1 MNGDDKIHV
10 VMVADG
16 PYMKGLEVAKASM
29 VASCSNPSRIAFH
42 LFGADGELSERII
55 REFGSYKGSPMA
67 FMRLYLGEL
76 LPDVDWVV
84 YSDVDTIW
92 HRDVAELWD
101 ARDEANMIQWVQD
114 IPSTR
119 AEAAVWQRRVNPDF
133 DKARYGCSGVML
145 MNLRRMRAEGFLKKA
160 IAFAG
165 EHGLFKYVDQDI
177 LNALCNKS
185 CGMLPGCWDV
195 VIPGPETTPQ
205 CVMHLVGVG
214 RCFNAPYRGKIV
226 QYKYWEH
233 VAKGVPFRKPL
244 SLPFYLRDWMIR
256 MLLPFAGIVFRDR
269 VRRHFAWKT
278 FLRSIIDGKQ
288 V

>member
-10 VMVADG
+10 VMAADG
-16 PYMKGLEVAKASM
+16 PYMKGLEVAKATM
-29 VASCSNPSRIAFH
+29 LASCSDPSRLVFH
-42 LFGADGELSERII
+42 LFGDDAALSERIR

-67 FMRLYLGEL
+67 FLRLYLGEL

-92 HRDVAELWD
+92 RRDVAELWK
-101 ARDEANMIQWVQD
+101 ARDESKVIQWVQD

-119 AEAAVWQRRVNPDF
+119 AEAGVWQRRIDPGF
-133 DKARYGCSGVML
+133 DESRYGCSGVML
-145 MNLRRMRAEGFLKKA
+145 MNLRRMRAEGLLERA
-160 IAFAG
+160 VAFTG
-165 EHGLFKYVDQDI
+165 EHGLFKYVDQDV

-185 CGMLPGCWDV
+185 CGMLPGCWNV
-195 VIPGPETTPQ
+195 LIPGPETTSR

-214 RCFNAPYRGKIV
+214 RCFNSPYRGKIV

-233 VAKGVPFRKPL
+233 VAKGGPFRPPL

-256 MLLPFAGIVFRDR
+256 LLLPFAGIVFRDR
-269 VRRHFAWKT
+269 VRRHFAWNT
-278 FLRSIIDGKQ
+278 FLKNKMIKQ